1 MKRIL
6 IVIGCIT
13 ALASC
18 KNKQQGAFTVSGKI
32 ENATGDKVYLQEL
45 PFNGQQPILLD
56 SATISNGQFSVKGMA
71 SEEGIYSLSIKNGP
85 ALLLVND
92 SKDIKVKVDI
102 NKFKAYQ
109 TEGSPASTSLHEL
122 FEQYFN
128 QYEITKASSI
138 KVDSLKQQ
146 VVSDSLV
153 MVSEL
158 QFKRELEKLKGI
170 VEDFV
175 STNPSPAASLHVL
188 SLGYYQGIINPAE
201 TKKMALAAAAKFKGY
216 KHFNVFQENLAA
228 KEKADAPKP
237 YNLLNQQAPEI
248 VLPSL
253 NGDTIRLSSYKG
265 KYVLVDFWASWCG
278 PCRKENPNVV
288 AAYNKYR
295 NKNFDVL
302 GVSLDD
308 NKKNWENAV
317 KQDSLNWKH
326 VSDLKRW
333 ESSMVGLYQ
342 LESIPF
348 NVLVDPS
355 GKIIAYNLREEALDK
370 KLGEV
375 LK

>member
-6 IVIGCIT
+6 IAIVCMVVF
-13 ALASC
+13 ASC
-18 KNKQQGAFTVSGKI
+18 RSKQHGAFTVSGKI
-32 ENATGDKVYLQEL
+32 DNPTGDKVYLQEL

-56 SATISNGQFSVKGMA
+56 SATITNGQFSLKGMA

-92 SKDIKVKVDI
+92 SKEIKVKVDI

-128 QYEITKASSI
+128 QYEVTKACSI

-146 VVSDSLV
+146 EISDSLV

-158 QFKRELEKLKGI
+158 QFKRELEKLK
-170 VEDFV
+170 ELLENFV

-188 SLGYYQGIINPAE
+188 SLGYYQGIINTAE
-201 TKKMALAAAAKFKGY
+201 TKKLALEAAAKFKGY
-216 KHFNVFQENLAA
+216 KHFGTFQETVAA
-228 KEKADAPKP
+228 KEKANAPKP
-237 YNLLNQQAPEI
+237 YSLMNQMAPEI
-248 VLPSL
+248 ALPSL
-253 NGDTIRLSSYKG
+253 NGDTVRLSSYKG

-278 PCRKENPNVV
+278 PCRRENPTVV
-288 AAYNKYR
+288 AAYNKYKG
-295 NKNFDVL
+295 KNFDVL

-308 NKKNWENAV
+308 ARKNWENAV
-317 KQDSLNWKH
+317 KQDSLTWTH

-333 ESSMVGLYQ
+333 ETNLVQVYGFN
-342 LESIPF
+342 SIPF
-348 NVLVDPS
+348 NILVDPT
-355 GKIIAYNLREEALDK
+355 GKIIAAGLHGEELER
-370 KLGEV
+370 KLAEV